1 VRKVPAAAAAAAA
14 AGAVRR
20 GRRTAMRTVAAD
32 LPLPKETPRTDGR
45 RRHRRRWC
53 VRLLHGRPQRRAPAA
68 VVRRM
73 KAVWPKPRHGQL
85 GGVQG
90 LHVLHVAVRAAG
102 LLPGRAAPGWAERAG
117 THAPNGGGHAAGVR
131 AAAAA
136 LRGQHQLEV
145 PPPQG
150 VNGGSGQGGG
160 VGSLILA
167 VQASA
172 VNGSVG
178 AARAGSRGGCC
189 HLGM

>member
-1 VRKVPAAAAAAAA
+1 MPAAAAAAAA

-90 LHVLHVAVRAAG
+90 LHVLHVAVRAFDRLG
-102 LLPGRAAPGWAERAG
+102 LLRSGRLVEQFTAPAGERIPTETVHRAFSNL
-117 THAPNGGGHAAGVR
+117 APR
-131 AAAAA
+131 A
-136 LRGQHQLEV
+136 
-145 PPPQG
+145 
-150 VNGGSGQGGG
+150 
-160 VGSLILA
+160 
-167 VQASA
+167 
-172 VNGSVG
+172 
-178 AARAGSRGGCC
+178 
-189 HLGM
+189 